1 MSSKDRGP
9 LNRFEIAWKSGHV
22 ETIDAHQVSYQGG
35 GLFTEAG
42 PERMQFHGE
51 FDGRW
56 MLVLS
61 ALTDDLRTVRNVTLT
76 EPDVA
81 S

>member
-1 MSSKDRGP
+1 MSNDRGQ
-9 LNRFEIAWKSGHV
+9 RDTFEVVWKSGHV
-22 ETIDAHQVSYQGG
+22 ERIEAHQVSYQGG
-35 GLFTEAG
+35 GLFGGSE

-56 MLVLS
+56 SLVLS
-61 ALTDDLRTVRNVTLT
+61 VLTEDIQTVRNVTLT
-76 EPDVA
+76 EESA